1 MRKEITVAA
10 EVRTSRGKNEARR
23 TRRAGQI
30 PAVIY
35 GAFQEPVSVAVNPR
49 DISKI
54 IHSNTGY
61 NTIFN
66 LVIPGGE
73 TTPVMLVD
81 QQVDPVKGTLL
92 HADFKRIDLT
102 KRLRVSVPVHTTGE
116 AEGVK
121 VQGGLLEVITRAIEI
136 ECLPD
141 EIPEGFTVDV
151 TELMIGQA
159 KRASDVALSG
169 SMKLVSSP
177 ETVIAHSVALRAEE
191 VVEPTAAE
199 AAAAVTP
206 KPAQPR
212 PSPKSSRRARRKRKR
227 PPRKRKRARRS
238 SVPCSWWPVWGIRA
252 KSTRSRRIT
261 WGSSPWTG
269 WPSGTASASTGR
281 IPRRSPA
288 WARSTGNR

>member
-1 MRKEITVAA
+1 MRRDITVAA

-35 GAFQEPVSVAVNPR
+35 GSFQKPVSVAVNPR

-54 IHSNTGY
+54 VHSNTGY

-66 LVIPGGE
+66 LVIQGGE

-81 QQVDPVKGTLL
+81 RQVDPVKGTLL

-102 KRLRVSVPVHTTGE
+102 KRLRVSIAVHTTGE
-116 AEGVK
+116 AAGVK
-121 VQGGLLEVITRAIEI
+121 LQGGLLEVLTRAIEI

-169 SMKLVSSP
+169 SMKLVSAP
-177 ETVIAHSVALRAEE
+177 ETVIAHSVAMRAEE

-199 AAAAVTP
+199 AAAAAAVTP
-206 KPAQPR
+206 EAGATPAEPEVI
-212 PSPKSSRRARRKRKR
+212 KKGKKEEEA
-227 PPRKRKRARRS
+227 
-238 SVPCSWWPVWGIRA
+238 
-252 KSTRSRRIT
+252 
-261 WGSSPWTG
+261 
-269 WPSGTASASTGR
+269 
-281 IPRRSPA
+281 PA
-288 WARSTGNR
+288 DEKEKGKKK